1 MAELTRSLYD
11 LENLP
16 YLVAAL
22 AVAMAVVLLFGSRAR
37 RGARTLGV
45 RWRALAP
52 RRYGIAGITAAAA
65 LLAGH
70 YYLGTPQPWV
80 MDESSYL
87 LSADTFVHGRL
98 TNPPH
103 SLAEFFETPY
113 VLQHPTY
120 SSMYQPGPGLV
131 LALGTWLGNPWYG
144 VALTVFALALA
155 LVWALEAWMPP
166 VWALT
171 GALLGISY
179 FGFSYWAH
187 SYWGGALAALGG
199 AVLLGALGR
208 FRRHP
213 IGKWTAVAALGGVL
227 LLAVR
232 PAEGAALSAAAALYL
247 LGLAFRGGHGR
258 ALLPAVAVAAVG
270 LAGQAYFNWRV
281 TGDPLLPPY
290 VLGMRNQVSRR
301 MFVWQQHR
309 PDPPAP
315 HPFLADVARMHY
327 RAELTGWAR
336 FQAKYEPMLNLFGGA
351 LWLAPLL
358 LLPWLAR
365 DRRLRPLVALTA
377 VVVALNLVTEWVHPH
392 YAAPA
397 TAGLLAILVLA
408 LRHLWTRPWGR
419 PLAAL
424 LLVSSLLAAPVARLA
439 QERADAKLNP
449 FPDKRRELDL
459 TLRVRPAPQ
468 LVIVRYGPRH
478 SPHVDWVMNTAAID
492 EQKIVWARDYGDERN
507 RKLLEYFA
515 RRDAWLWEPDTERL
529 SLLRTAIR

>member
-1 MAELTRSLYD
+1 MPELTRSLYD
-11 LENLP
+11 LQNLP
-16 YLVAAL
+16 YLAAVL
-22 AVAMAVVLLFGSRAR
+22 AVSMAVVLLRGVRAR
-37 RGARTLGV
+37 RGARALGV

-52 RRYGIAGITAAAA
+52 RRYGIAGMTVAAF

-70 YYLGTPQPWV
+70 YYLGPPQPWV
-80 MDESSYL
+80 MDERSYL
-87 LSADTFVHGRL
+87 LSADTFVRGRL

-103 SLAEFFETPY
+103 ALSEYFETPY
-113 VLQHPTY
+113 VLQKPTY
-120 SSMYQPGPGLV
+120 SSMYQPGPGVV
-131 LALGTWLGNPWYG
+131 LALGIWLGDPWYG
-144 VALTVFALALA
+144 VALTVFAMALV

-166 VWALT
+166 VWAMT
-171 GALLGISY
+171 GALLGIAY
-179 FGFSYWAH
+179 TGFSYWAH

-199 AVLLGALGR
+199 AVLLGAIGR

-213 IGKWTAVAALGGVL
+213 IGQWAAVAALGGVV

-232 PAEGAALSAAAALYL
+232 PAEGAALSGAAALYL
-247 LGLAFRGGHGR
+247 LWIAFRGGHGR

-270 LAGQAYFNWRV
+270 LAGQAYYNWRV
-281 TGDPLLPPY
+281 TGDPLLLPY
-290 VLGMRNQVSRR
+290 ALGMRNQVSRR

-336 FQAKYEPMLNLFGGA
+336 FQAKYEPVLNLFGGA

-365 DRRLRPLVALTA
+365 DRRVRPLMALTA
-377 VVVALNLVTEWVHPH
+377 AVVALNLVTEWVHPH

-408 LRHLWTRPWGR
+408 LRHLWARPWGR
-419 PLAAL
+419 PLAAV

-439 QERADAKLNP
+439 QERADARLNS
-449 FPDKRRELDL
+449 FPKQRSELAE
-459 TLRVRPAPQ
+459 TLRARPGPQ
-468 LVIVRYGPRH
+468 LIVVRYGPGH
-478 SPHVDWVMNTAAID
+478 SPHEDWVTNTASID

-507 RKLLEYFA
+507 RKLLDYFA
-515 RRDAWLWEPDTERL
+515 RRDAWLWEPDTGQL
-529 SLLRTAIR
+529 TLLRTALR